1 MFVDTVR
8 YLYFPNTGDP
18 NAGTY
23 RYKIQILDSLGNYSP
38 LSPYHNTIYFN
49 KSFGTFTWN
58 DYQIEGQ
65 SIPIAGLITYD
76 LWRDDNSTGAWHQ
89 VNSVTGSQE
98 TQTDVGWT
106 AALDSTASWRVM
118 TTWTIGCTPTRA
130 SINTTRSNIK
140 HSASIVPMGIAQNV
154 LNQAVS
160 VYPNPAN
167 DQVTIEISDSKLKN
181 SYVRFYNMMG
191 QVIYQTEIITSNSVI
206 NVSSFAKGIYT
217 VGIENNGNKVF
228 KKLIIN

>member
-1 MFVDTVR
+1 
-8 YLYFPNTGDP
+8 
-18 NAGTY
+18 
-23 RYKIQILDSLGNYSP
+23 
-38 LSPYHNTIYFN
+38 
-49 KSFGTFTWN
+49 
-58 DYQIEGQ
+58 
-65 SIPIAGLITYD
+65 
-76 LWRDDNSTGAWHQ
+76 
-89 VNSVTGSQE
+89 
-98 TQTDVGWT
+98 
-106 AALDSTASWRVM
+106 
-118 TTWTIGCTPTRA
+118 
-130 SINTTRSNIK
+130 
-140 HSASIVPMGIAQNV
+140 MGIAQNV

-167 DQVTIEISDSKLKN
+167 DQVTIEISDPKLKN